1 MIQVISRFNED
12 PTVTALRETSASLR
26 FLAIPTVLPS
36 SETIMKNDFAT
47 QAEDFMRNA
56 GDVRVPEQMQ
66 HFAEDS
72 VAKSREAFT
81 KMSVVAQDSQKALAE
96 VSTIATQ
103 SAKTLGD
110 KMMANVTANTNAAFD
125 AAEQIARS
133 KSIPEALKLQQS
145 FFQAQMAKNAEQTRE
160 FFELSTK
167 LYQQTFASLN
177 TVASK
182 AMVNGKSGL

>member
-1 MIQVISRFNED
+1 
-12 PTVTALRETSASLR
+12 
-26 FLAIPTVLPS
+26 
-36 SETIMKNDFAT
+36 MKNEFT
-47 QAEDFMRNA
+47 SQAEDFMRAA

-72 VAKSREAFT
+72 VTKSREAFA
-81 KMSVVAQDSQKALAE
+81 KMTAVAQDSQKALAE
-96 VSTIATQ
+96 VSSVAAQ
-103 SAKTLGD
+103 SAKTLGE
-110 KMMANVTANTNAAFD
+110 KVLANVAANTNAAFD

-133 KSIPEALKLQQS
+133 KSVPEAMKLQAS

-167 LYQQTFASLN
+167 LYQQTFATFN